1 MSEEK
6 NKGAAGAAPD
16 IDIKAIQDENTAL
29 KTEKAALESLISKLE
44 KEAESNKSELEDAAK
59 MITELKARL
68 KDIKEGGSEKVT
80 VEVDKKKYHVTVSMR
95 TKDGILKPEDIAA
108 DKELC
113 KKLIANGSGIIIPV

>member
-1 MSEEK
+1 MAEDK
-6 NKGAAGAAPD
+6 NKGAETSAPD

-29 KTEKAALESLISKLE
+29 ANKVKSLE
-44 KEAESNKSELEDAAK
+44 KEVESNKRELEDAAK
-59 MITELKARL
+59 MIAELKAKL
-68 KDIKEGGSEKVT
+68 EDVKSGGAEKVT

-95 TKDGILKPEDIAA
+95 TKEGILKPEDIAA

>member
-29 KTEKAALESLISKLE
+29 ANKVKSLE
-44 KEAESNKSELEDAAK
+44 KEAESNKNELEDAAK
-59 MITELKARL
+59 MIAELKDRL